1 LEVVGRC
8 NPKSPSEFAVKPLG
22 WASLGQ
28 KNHNGR
34 RCFGFKPGDNVMVD
48 CGFDIYKIVPDG
60 VSVSQSEETKSIAS
74 VRIHVERAIGNY
86 MAQHT

>member
-1 LEVVGRC
+1 
-8 NPKSPSEFAVKPLG
+8 
-22 WASLGQ
+22 
-28 KNHNGR
+28 
-34 RCFGFKPGDNVMVD
+34 MVD

-86 MAQHT
+86 IAQHT